1 MKKLIFILIMFS
13 NINLNGQTQKV
24 EVTVKESGYKTPDIS
39 GAAAA
44 RADRRSESMARTSQ
58 NMSSID
64 LSGMYNRQY
73 EKSGGGIKFF
83 GDGQYRIIELGR
95 TGFVGKKK
103 IRENIIKQI
112 DNICLEEKCEYEIF
126 KEESRK
132 AKAGVFPEYE
142 IHFTLKND
150 KKEYVTIKEF
160 KENDKDSAKKKLLEL
175 NELKNQGIITQE
187 EYDKAAAPHKKIL
200 LGL

>member
-1 MKKLIFILIMFS
+1 MFFISPFLKAQTYDVTSTDQYGNKSKTTVKVDEKKSGLEYKEKNLNQHLNQQS
-13 NINLNGQTQKV
+13 NINKSLQG
-24 EVTVKESGYKTPDIS
+24 
-39 GAAAA
+39 
-44 RADRRSESMARTSQ
+44 
-58 NMSSID
+58 ID

-83 GDGQYRIIELGR
+83 GDGQYRIIELGK
-95 TGFVGKKK
+95 TGFSGKKK

-132 AKAGVFPEYE
+132 AGAGVFPEYE

-150 KKEYVTIKEF
+150 KNEYVTIKEF